1 VEDGQQRR
9 RSASPAV
16 AGGSGFVAAD
26 VPRPVRSVLA
36 VQGDPR
42 GDPARGRWAPVGVLP
57 GGVAVQVRQQA
68 LHAVNQQ
75 ISRCANFEKE
85 KGANAWVK
93 KGLKVISWL
102 RVIN

>member
-9 RSASPAV
+9 STTSPAV

-42 GDPARGRWAPVGVLP
+42 GDPARGGCPPVGVLP

-75 ISRCANFEKE
+75 IEQVC
-85 KGANAWVK
+85 
-93 KGLKVISWL
+93 
-102 RVIN
+102 